1 MLKKIRNSILNLI
14 NKGDARSVLL
24 KKNVALSV
32 VVKGLG
38 LGISYIRFPLILSY
52 LGNMWHGVW
61 LTIGSFTG
69 WLSFFNIGLGNG
81 LRNKLA
87 ESLAREDLLSSKKYV
102 SSTYFIISIISVSLF
117 LLLLP
122 VILLV
127 DWNHVFNMP
136 EADPDTLRMSLLAFV
151 GFFCLRF
158 ILTLIR
164 TVLQADQRP
173 AFSDMMDFLFSSFFL
188 LGVLALIK
196 YTSSSLLY
204 VISISGGVPVVILT
218 LFSLY
223 YYQGRYKE
231 LKPSFKYID
240 IKMLK
245 GLTSLGAKFFIVQIA
260 VIVLFAT
267 DNMIITRLFGPED
280 VVPYS
285 AARKYFGIVEM
296 GFSII
301 LGPFWSAF
309 TDAFVRGEITWVRKS
324 IRKLMKILTAVFLT
338 LLSMLIASPFV
349 YQLWLGDKVD
359 VPFSLSV
366 LMMVYVMVRS
376 WNNIFVYFINGV
388 GKIKM
393 QLYMSVFTSIIN
405 IPLSVF
411 LARNMEMGINGVI
424 LATIICLLFGT
435 ILHPIQYF
443 KIVNGKAKGIW
454 DA

>member
-1 MLKKIRNSILNLI
+1 MLKKIRNNILSLI
-14 NKGDARSVLL
+14 NRGDARSVLL

-32 VVKGLG
+32 VVKGIG

-117 LLLLP
+117 LILLP

-136 EADPDTLRMSLLAFV
+136 DADPDTLRMSLLAFV

-196 YTSSSLLY
+196 FTSSSLLY

-218 LFSLY
+218 LFSFY
-223 YYQGRYKE
+223 YYHGRYKE
-231 LKPSFKYID
+231 IKPSLKHID

-296 GFSII
+296 GFSIV

-324 IRKLMKILTAVFLT
+324 ISKLMKVLTAVALT
-338 LLSMLIASPFV
+338 LLTMLIASPFV
-349 YQLWLGDKVD
+349 YQLWLGDKVE
-359 VPFSLSV
+359 VPYSLSV
-366 LMMVYVMVRS
+366 LMVVYVMVRS

>member
-1 MLKKIRNSILNLI
+1 M
-14 NKGDARSVLL
+14 
-24 KKNVALSV
+24 ALDD
-32 VVKGLG
+32 
-38 LGISYIRFPLILSY
+38 I
-52 LGNMWHGVW
+52 
-61 LTIGSFTG
+61 
-69 WLSFFNIGLGNG
+69 
-81 LRNKLA
+81 
-87 ESLAREDLLSSKKYV
+87 ESSKKYV

-117 LLLLP
+117 LILLP
-122 VILLV
+122 LILLV
-127 DWNHVFNMP
+127 NWNSVFNIP
-136 EADPDTLRMSLLAFV
+136 DADPETLTLSLLAFT

-158 ILTLIR
+158 VLTLIR

-173 AFSDMMDFLFSSFFL
+173 AFSDTMDFLFSSFFL

-196 YTSSSLLY
+196 FSSSSLLY
-204 VISISGGVPVVILT
+204 VISISGAIPVVIL
-218 LFSLY
+218 LVFSFY
-223 YYQGRYKE
+223 YYHGRYKE
-231 LKPSFKYID
+231 IKPSFRHVDVKL
-240 IKMLK
+240 LK

-267 DNMIITRLFGPED
+267 DNMIITRLFGPEE

-296 GFSII
+296 GFAII

-324 IRKLMKILTAVFLT
+324 ISKLVKILAAVAFT
-338 LLSMLIASPFV
+338 LISMLAVSPFV

-359 VPFSLSV
+359 VPFSLSA
-366 LMMVYVMVRS
+366 LMVAYVMVRS
-376 WNNIFVYFINGV
+376 WNNVFVYFINGV

-435 ILHPIQYF
+435 ILHPIQYY
-443 KIVNGKAKGIW
+443 KIVRGKAKGIW